1 MAPTRIMFIRHAE
14 KPGEPPGDG
23 DGVTADGTED
33 PESLTVR
40 GWQRAGALAK
50 FFSAQPPLRPGI
62 VFAAGVGHGS
72 KSERPIETATPL
84 VDLLN
89 TSAKIDFIKSHL
101 KDDIQ
106 PLIDD
111 VMSRDG
117 TILVAWE
124 HQLIPAMVGLLPNPP
139 AVPQHWPSSRF
150 DMVWVLD
157 ATGPGWSF
165 SQVPQ
170 LLLAGDSATP
180 IS

>member
-1 MAPTRIMFIRHAE
+1 MAPKRIMFIRHAE
-14 KPGEPPGDG
+14 KPGEPPGG
-23 DGVTADGTED
+23 GNGVTQVGLED
-33 PESLTVR
+33 DKSLTVR

-50 FFSAQPPLRPGI
+50 FFSSRPPMDPGV

-72 KSERPIETATPL
+72 KSERSVETVTPL
-84 VDLLN
+84 VALLKLSGN
-89 TSAKIDFIKSHL
+89 VDFITSHL
-101 KDDIQ
+101 KDGLQ

-111 VMSRDG
+111 VMSRNG

-124 HQLIPAMVGLLPNPP
+124 HQVIPSLIGFLPNPP
-139 AVPQHWPSSRF
+139 AVPQQWPGDRF

-157 ATGPGWSF
+157 RAGNGWSF